1 MDVGVSVWRCATLLK
16 TNHNDWLVLPV
27 DGGVP
32 PLYNRVILI
41 LIGGETRMKLK
52 PKARADRPNPT
63 AYTLAIGSAE
73 AREAGL
79 IGNKGELYEVEK
91 TVKAGVLVVSRKG
104 REEAAG
110 NERRTT

>member
-1 MDVGVSVWRCATLLK
+1 
-16 TNHNDWLVLPV
+16 
-27 DGGVP
+27 
-32 PLYNRVILI
+32 
-41 LIGGETRMKLK
+41 MKLK

-91 TVKAGVLVVSRKG
+91 TVKAGVLVVTRKG
-104 REEAAG
+104 REESAG
-110 NERRTT
+110 NEKIAEFARRYMK

>member
-1 MDVGVSVWRCATLLK
+1 
-16 TNHNDWLVLPV
+16 
-27 DGGVP
+27 
-32 PLYNRVILI
+32 
-41 LIGGETRMKLK
+41 MKLK

-91 TVKAGVLVVSRKG
+91 TVKAGVLVVTRKG
-104 REEAAG
+104 RLLGINISAPVEADIDTKIGRASCR
-110 NERRTT
+110 ERV

>member
-1 MDVGVSVWRCATLLK
+1 
-16 TNHNDWLVLPV
+16 
-27 DGGVP
+27 
-32 PLYNRVILI
+32 
-41 LIGGETRMKLK
+41 MKLRAIK
-52 PKARADRPNPT
+52 RADRPNPT

-79 IGNKGELYEVEK
+79 IGNNGELYEVEK
-91 TVKAGVLVVSRKG
+91 TVKAGVLVVTRNG